1 MKVIRRYNMD
11 MIERA
16 LINIFK
22 EENRAVI
29 DITDNTVT
37 VGGLKEITY
46 NYTVEGDIIT
56 ITNKLGAKVYEKSI
70 RSYQDLNVYVTMD

>member
-1 MKVIRRYNMD
+1 MD

-56 ITNKLGAKVYEKSI
+56 ITNKLGAIVYEKSI